1 VTDILAS
8 MAYGDDS
15 THGWVLAL
23 EGDMA
28 RQLLEQPNAEF
39 VDVEIDDQQ
48 DLSNQAA
55 EDDGD

>member
-1 VTDILAS
+1 
-8 MAYGDDS
+8 MAYVDDS

-28 RQLLEQPNAEF
+28 TQLLEQPNAEF